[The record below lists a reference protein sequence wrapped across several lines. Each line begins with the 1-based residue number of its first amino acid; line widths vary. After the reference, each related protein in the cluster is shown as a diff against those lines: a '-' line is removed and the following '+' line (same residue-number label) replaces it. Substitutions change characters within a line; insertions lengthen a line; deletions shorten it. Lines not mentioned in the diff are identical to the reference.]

1 MHDITKLYLPRTA
14 KDNIKDLVRFYI
26 KNKDAITNGKI
37 DMKIKDESGTLQT
50 YTTLREVPDE
60 NLRTYLQANFSD
72 LFNGDQIDLSKHLGY
87 AQKTTILLIQ
97 ANAGVTNFE
106 GIQYI
111 IQNPYWEGAAV
122 ALYSAA
128 QSGANMPSVKLGKYV
143 TNLVLNNL
151 NVRSLDLS
159 NAGSLFVLN
168 IGTVAGLSTLD
179 LTHTI
184 WGQREKEIEAEESKG
199 SYLICGVYHF
209 GHQDLARGEGGG
221 YHHSHRPSV

>member
-1 MHDITKLYLPRTA
+1 M
-14 KDNIKDLVRFYI
+14 
-26 KNKDAITNGKI
+26 
-37 DMKIKDESGTLQT
+37 
-50 YTTLREVPDE
+50 
-60 NLRTYLQANFSD
+60 
-72 LFNGDQIDLSKHLGY
+72 
-87 AQKTTILLIQ
+87 
-97 ANAGVTNFE
+97 TNFE

-199 SYLICGVYHF
+199 SYLIVY
-209 GHQDLARGEGGG
+209 DCPSLMMELETVG
-221 YHHSHRPSV
+221 YHRSQKLLTSRQVSLIVRHLGDP